1 MHEEDLA
8 LEGQAGGEER
18 VRKADRDASVIL
30 LPRLCAALP
39 TVFSGIQHWVEHIS
53 HSQHPELLQALS
65 RVTFQ
70 KQKSE
75 RRLGKELRREREL
88 RGYLEPT
95 GFQASW
101 QAARLTPLPLSRFP
115 NSTCKELS

>member
-18 VRKADRDASVIL
+18 VRKADRGASVIL

-39 TVFSGIQHWVEHIS
+39 TVLSGSQHWVEHIS
-53 HSQHPELLQALS
+53 HSQHAELLQALS

-75 RRLGKELRREREL
+75 TGLRKELRRESEP
-88 RGYLEPT
+88 RGHLEPT
-95 GFQASW
+95 GSQASC
-101 QAARLTPLPLSRFP
+101 QAAMLTPLPLSRFP
-115 NSTCKELS
+115 NSHCKELS